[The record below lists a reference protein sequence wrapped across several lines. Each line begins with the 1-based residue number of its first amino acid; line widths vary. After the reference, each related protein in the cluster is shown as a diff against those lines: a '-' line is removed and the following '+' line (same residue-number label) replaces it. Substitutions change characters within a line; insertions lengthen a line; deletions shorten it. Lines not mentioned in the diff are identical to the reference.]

1 VNRTFGGDC
10 LLSRFTPVF
19 VVGFIEDRLG
29 RLDVDS
35 AESSDADDRIEPG
48 VVTLLESLME
58 VSALWCS

>member
-1 VNRTFGGDC
+1 

-19 VVGFIEDRLG
+19 VVGFIEDRFG

-58 VSALWCS
+58 VSALSCS